1 MATMLAIHEVD
12 DVDHWLASTRRGEF
26 FDSLGI
32 TVREFRD
39 KDGSGRVGLI
49 LEVPDPAAL
58 QAALESPEAGE
69 AMAADGVHPETLVVM
84 VEP

>member
-1 MATMLAIHEVD
+1 MARMLVFHEVD

-32 TVREFRD
+32 SVDEFLDR
-39 KDGSGRVGLI
+39 DGSGRVGL
-49 LEVPDPAAL
+49 LLDVPDPAAL
-58 QAALESPEAGE
+58 DAALQSPAAGE
-69 AMAADGVHPETLVVM
+69 AMAADGVHPDTLVLM